1 MFASSLRSRVALST
15 TRNNFSVRYA
25 STKTLKETLQ
35 EVIPAKQA
43 QIKELRASHAS
54 VKVGDVKIENIVGG
68 MRGLKAMLWEGS
80 VLDPN
85 EGIRF
90 HGLSIPDCQKVLP
103 PAQGGQEIISESMLW
118 LLLTGQVPSHEQVR
132 ALSRSLAERGE
143 LPDHV
148 TKLVD
153 AFPKTLHP
161 MTQLA
166 MGVAALNHDS
176 AFAAAYERGIK
187 KSEYWEPVLEDSLDL
202 VAKLPALA
210 ARIYRNTYKPE
221 AKLPPVDK
229 NLDLV
234 GTYKPEA
241 KLPPVDKNL
250 DLVGNYVNMLGYGDN
265 KSLTEYLRLYIA
277 LHGDHEGG
285 NSLTEYLRLYI
296 ALHGDHEGGN
306 VSAHTSHLVGSALSD
321 PYLSYSAALLGLAGP
336 LHGLANQEVLR
347 WMLEMQNAVGENP
360 SHDQIREYLWKTLK
374 SGQVVPGYGHGV
386 LRKPDPRFIA
396 LQQFSASRAEL
407 KDSPIIQLV
416 NKTSEVAPGVLTEHG
431 KAKSVHPNVDAVSGC
446 LLHHNSPIIQLVNKT
461 SEVAP
466 GVLTEHGKAK
476 SVHPNVDAVSGCLL
490 HHYGLTQ
497 FKYYTVIFGV
507 SRVLGCVSQLVWDRA
522 LGLPIERP
530 KSVSMA
536 DLQKIVDNA

>member
-1 MFASSLRSRVALST
+1 MFASSLRSRVVLGT
-15 TRNNFSVRYA
+15 TRGASRVRYA

-43 QIKELRASHAS
+43 QIKELRTNHAG

-90 HGLSIPDCQKVLP
+90 HGLSIPDCQKALP
-103 PAQGGQEIISESMLW
+103 PAPGGQEIISESMLW
-118 LLLTGQVPSHEQVR
+118 LLLTGQIPSHQQVR
-132 ALSRSLAERGE
+132 DLSRSLAERGE
-143 LPDHV
+143 LPNHV
-148 TKLVD
+148 VKLVD

-176 AFAAAYERGIK
+176 SFAAAYEKGIK

-210 ARIYRNTYKPE
+210 ARIYRNAYKPE
-221 AKLPPVDK
+221 AQLPPI
-229 NLDLV
+229 
-234 GTYKPEA
+234 
-241 KLPPVDKNL
+241 DKNL

-285 NSLTEYLRLYI
+285 N
-296 ALHGDHEGGN
+296 
-306 VSAHTSHLVGSALSD
+306 VSAHTAHLVGSALSD

-347 WMLEMQNAVGENP
+347 WMLEMQKAVGEDP

-374 SGQVVPGYGHGV
+374 GGQVVPGYGHGV

-416 NKTSEVAPGVLTEHG
+416 NKTSEVAPSVLTEHG

-446 LLHHNSPIIQLVNKT
+446 LLY
-461 SEVAP
+461 
-466 GVLTEHGKAK
+466 
-476 SVHPNVDAVSGCLL
+476 
-490 HHYGLTQ
+490 HYGLTE

-536 DLQKIVDNA
+536 DLQKIVGSV